1 MNEIY
6 GVIYI
11 TTCLVNG
18 KVYIGQTIHWQ
29 DKSYLG
35 SGVALCEAVKKY
47 GRSKFKR
54 KILKVCYNQKQ
65 LDAWEM
71 IMIRKY
77 NSTDK
82 SIGYNI
88 LTGTANNFGS
98 INPSKIPEVKEKIR
112 KSSIGRKLSEETKK
126 KISLANKG
134 QKNHMFGKHMSKQNK
149 EMISKMAKNRLKK
162 PENNPMFGKKHSD
175 ETKQLIREKN
185 KGLFGIKNSNYGNRW
200 TDEQKQKLSD
210 KKKGVKMSEKTK
222 DKMRINGKIRFLKPE
237 NNPMFGKIWITDG
250 VNNKVIDKNSL
261 IKQGWKR
268 GRNIQKKN
276 QLK

>member
-1 MNEIY
+1 MKIY
-6 GVIYI
+6 GIIYI

-82 SIGYNI
+82 SIGYNV
-88 LTGTANNFGS
+88 LPGTAIEFGAV
-98 INPSKIPEVKEKIR
+98 NPTHIPEVVEKI
-112 KSSIGRKLSEETKK
+112 KNKKKDKWGGKNCYWYGKTLSEETKK
-126 KISLANKG
+126 KLSDK
-134 QKNHMFGKHMSKQNK
+134 
-149 EMISKMAKNRLKK
+149 AKKRLSD
-162 PENNPMFGKKHSD
+162 PTNNPMYGRKQSK
-175 ETKQLIREKN
+175 ETKCKIAEKAKGRVGFNKGKRLSKETRKKISESVSKFYKEKN
-185 KGLFGIKNSNYGNRW
+185 LN
-200 TDEQKQKLSD
+200 E
-210 KKKGVKMSEKTK
+210 EK
-222 DKMRINGKIRFLKPE
+222 
-237 NNPMFGKIWITDG
+237 
-250 VNNKVIDKNSL
+250 
-261 IKQGWKR
+261 
-268 GRNIQKKN
+268 
-276 QLK
+276 

>member
-1 MNEIY
+1 MKIY
-6 GVIYI
+6 GIVYI

-82 SIGYNI
+82 SIGYNV
-88 LTGTANNFGS
+88 LPGTANEFGAV
-98 INPSKIPEVKEKIR
+98 NPTHIPEVVEKIR
-112 KSSIGRKLSEETKK
+112 KKKKDKWGGKNCYWYGKTLSEETKK
-126 KISLANKG
+126 K
-134 QKNHMFGKHMSKQNK
+134 
-149 EMISKMAKNRLKK
+149 
-162 PENNPMFGKKHSD
+162 
-175 ETKQLIREKN
+175 
-185 KGLFGIKNSNYGNRW
+185 
-200 TDEQKQKLSD
+200 LSD
-210 KKKGVKMSEKTK
+210 KAKKRLSDPTKVPMYGKHLSEEAKRKISNSRKGKPSPRKGVKLTEETKEKLRKANVGKRLSEETRK
-222 DKMRINGKIRFLKPE
+222 KIGESVSKFYKE
-237 NNPMFGKIWITDG
+237 KKI
-250 VNNKVIDKNSL
+250 
-261 IKQGWKR
+261 
-268 GRNIQKKN
+268 
-276 QLK
+276 

>member
-1 MNEIY
+1 MKIY
-6 GVIYI
+6 GIVYI

-82 SIGYNI
+82 SIGYNV
-88 LTGTANNFGS
+88 LPGSANEFGQV
-98 INPSKIPEVKEKIR
+98 NPTHVPEVVEKIR
-112 KSSIGRKLSEETKK
+112 KKKKGKWGGKNCYWYGKPLSEETK
-126 KISLANKG
+126 
-134 QKNHMFGKHMSKQNK
+134 
-149 EMISKMAKNRLKK
+149 R
-162 PENNPMFGKKHSD
+162 
-175 ETKQLIREKN
+175 
-185 KGLFGIKNSNYGNRW
+185 
-200 TDEQKQKLSD
+200 KLSD
-210 KKKGVKMSEKTK
+210 KAKKRLS
-222 DKMRINGKIRFLKPE
+222 DPR
-237 NNPMFGKIWITDG
+237 NNPMYGK
-250 VNNKVIDKNSL
+250 
-261 IKQGWKR
+261 KQSEEAKR
-268 GRNIQKKN
+268 KIAEKAKGRVGYNRGKRLSEETRKKISESVSKF
-276 QLK
+276 LKEKTSEL

>member
-1 MNEIY
+1 MKIY
-6 GVIYI
+6 GIVYI

-82 SIGYNI
+82 SIGYNV
-88 LTGTANNFGS
+88 LPGAANEFGS
-98 INPSKIPEVKEKIR
+98 VNPTHIPEVVEKIR
-112 KSSIGRKLSEETKK
+112 KKKKGKWGGKNCYWYGRTLSEETKK
-126 KISLANKG
+126 KLSDKAKKRLSDPTKVP
-134 QKNHMFGKHMSKQNK
+134 MYGKHLSYETKLK
-149 EMISKMAKNRLKK
+149 ISKSRKGKPSPRAGAKLT
-162 PENNPMFGKKHSD
+162 D
-175 ETKQLIREKN
+175 ETKEKLRKAN
-185 KGLFGIKNSNYGNRW
+185 IGKRVINN
-200 TDEQKQKLSD
+200 
-210 KKKGVKMSEKTK
+210 GVE
-222 DKMRINGKIRFLKPE
+222 
-237 NNPMFGKIWITDG
+237 
-250 VNNKVIDKNSL
+250 NKVINVNDTLPK
-261 IKQGWKR
+261 GWKY
-268 GRNIQKKN
+268 GRCKKE
-276 QLK
+276 K